1 MSSFED
7 RVRAVLEDLRPM
19 LQADGGDVDLV
30 GVDEERGR
38 VEVHLKGACSTCAA
52 SIYTLSMGVE
62 TRLKAEVPSVKEVV
76 SV

>member
-19 LQADGGDVDLV
+19 LKADGGDVDLV
-30 GVDEERGR
+30 AVDEERGR

-52 SIYTLSMGVE
+52 SIYTMSMGVE
-62 TRLKAEVPSVKEVV
+62 TRLKAEVPSVQEVV
-76 SV
+76 NV